1 METTL
6 CDANLYPRG
15 ILTVQ
20 FQAKLG
26 PSTSDHVNNP
36 SELSGPPGEVLQ
48 SRRVNPSIEQP
59 AGDHRHIEDVA
70 KRELRLKATLD
81 RYGQESERGTNGTV
95 IETGVATAA
104 SILAPPVTSSAAASV
119 GRFREER
126 SLEVDGERVRHRE
139 LALQAAAK
147 RMTEAAQM
155 FREGLMPD
163 AGEAGGGG
171 GFCTPSDVQPL
182 PATSSDDD
190 TRFVSEEPDSK
201 GKQVAECDP
210 SSRAGQLSEL
220 QVHDFGNDFGGL
232 RGRTS
237 RARSRLLSPS
247 PSRPEKM
254 LRTDEASSTSSVGA
268 NHNLSLFARYTPVAL
283 Q

>member
-20 FQAKLG
+20 FQAKLA
-26 PSTSDHVNNP
+26 PSTADHVNSP
-36 SELSGPPGEVLQ
+36 SELSGLPGEGLQ
-48 SRRVNPSIEQP
+48 SRHVNPSIEQP
-59 AGDHRHIEDVA
+59 AVDHRHIEDAA

-81 RYGQESERGTNGTV
+81 RYGQESGRGTNGTV
-95 IETGVATAA
+95 IEAGVATAA

-119 GRFREER
+119 GRVREER

-147 RMTEAAQM
+147 RMTEASQI

-171 GFCTPSDVQPL
+171 GFCTPSDVLPG
-182 PATSSDDD
+182 PATSIDDD

-201 GKQVAECDP
+201 GKQVA
-210 SSRAGQLSEL
+210 RAGQLSEVE
-220 QVHDFGNDFGGL
+220 VHDVGDDFSGF

-237 RARSRLLSPS
+237 RPRSRLLSPS

-268 NHNLSLFARYTPVAL
+268 NHNLSLFPIQTRYTPVAL